1 LVEEYRSSS
10 VLQKYTPAYVITIE
24 LLQSILVDEEKHLD
38 WLEKQISLIGQPG
51 DKNYLV
57 EQV

>member
-1 LVEEYRSSS
+1 M
-10 VLQKYTPAYVITIE
+10 E

-38 WLEKQISLIGQPG
+38 WLETQLSPIGQIG